1 MGNRVKAPVE
11 VIGTYRLILDTGH
24 HLDLFET
31 LYVPSISRNLL
42 SMSKLDTLGFS
53 FKFGNGCFSLFKHNH
68 FIGSGILCDG
78 LYKLNLDNLFAK
90 TLLTLNHNVG
100 TKCGL
105 VNEHS
110 TYLWHKRLGHIFKER
125 LVRLVKNE
133 ILSDLDFTDLNI
145 CVDCIN
151 GK

>member
-1 MGNRVKAPVE
+1 MGNRVKAPIE
-11 VIGTYRLILDTGH
+11 TIGTYYLILGTGH

-31 LYVPSISRNLL
+31 FYVPSISQNLL
-42 SMSKLDTLGFS
+42 SMSKLDILGYS
-53 FKFGNGCFSLFKHNH
+53 FKFDNGCFKLFKHNH
-68 FIGSGILCDG
+68 FTSSNILCDG
-78 LYKLNLDNLFAK
+78 LYKLNFDNFFVE
-90 TLLTLNHNVG
+90 TLLTLHHNVG
-100 TKCGL
+100 TKRGL
-105 VNEHS
+105 VNEHFA
-110 TYLWHKRLGHIFKER
+110 YLWHKRLGHIFKER